1 MNFMNMKKYFL
12 TIFAAALALL
22 AASCSDETVHGRV
35 DQKNKSVQIPQPVE
49 VTSVRSIAGGAV
61 IKVKIPDDKY
71 IKGVVAT
78 YDRHGEKV
86 EARIS
91 RYVDSLSVEGFAD
104 TEEHDI
110 EVCSFNVNE
119 EKSEPVNVKITPNT
133 PAIMTVKPIMYAAT
147 GGVKIYINGN
157 FDKSDLAVCLLRDTV
172 LSHENM
178 PVSEMKWVEV
188 TTLFTASDDITLTR
202 RGLDTLKAIYGVY
215 LRDHWGNISDTTT
228 AVLKP
233 LEEIQIPKANFAYF
247 DPGDDNI
254 FSISSESSTYPMK
267 GLWDGSGLSKSPYF
281 LAVDVIPVPCWFT
294 IDMGREVELSRIV
307 TWPRQDY
314 PADIYAGGSPR
325 DIEFW
330 GSLKAPTGD
339 VGSGEHGFE
348 ENWVC
353 LGKFTQ
359 PKPSGYNADGTVG
372 DITQEDRDYFR
383 EKTEY
388 ELDDALYPHAYDR
401 IRYLRIVVVSTFAS
415 WEMPDATT
423 TTIQFGEVTPYG
435 QVFK

>member
-1 MNFMNMKKYFL
+1 MMKMKKYFL
-12 TIFAAALALL
+12 MIFTAVLALS
-22 AASCSDETVHGRV
+22 AASCSDDTVHGRI

-49 VTSVRSIAGGAV
+49 VTSVRPISGGAV

-78 YDRHGEKV
+78 YDRHGV
-86 EARIS
+86 EVKSRIS

-110 EVCSFNVNE
+110 EICSFNVNE
-119 EKSEPVNVKITPNT
+119 EKSEPVNIKITPNA
-133 PAIMTVKPIMYAAT
+133 PAIMTVKPVMYAAT
-147 GGVKIYINGN
+147 GGVKIHINGN
-157 FDKSDLAVCLLRDTV
+157 ADKSDLAVCLLRDTV

-188 TTLFTASDDITLTR
+188 TTLFTASDDVTLTR

-215 LRDHWGNISDTTT
+215 LRDHWGNISDTTI

-233 LEEIQIPKANFAYF
+233 LEEVRIPKSGFAYF
-247 DPGDDNI
+247 DPGDDNV
-254 FSISSESSTYPMK
+254 FSISSESSVLP
-267 GLWDGSGLSKSPYF
+267 L
-281 LAVDVIPVPCWFT
+281 PCWFT
-294 IDMGREVELSRIV
+294 IDLGCEVELSRIS
-307 TWPRQDY
+307 TLPRQDY

-330 GSLKAPTGD
+330 GSLKTPTGE

-348 ENWVC
+348 SNWVC

-359 PKPSGYNADGTVG
+359 PKRSGYNADGSVG
-372 DITQEDRDYFR
+372 NVTEEDRLYFR
-383 EKTEY
+383 EQTEY
-388 ELDDALYPHAYDR
+388 EMNDALYPHAYDR
-401 IRYLRIVVVSTFAS
+401 IRYLRVVVVSTFAS

-423 TTIQFGEVTPYG
+423 TTLQWGEVTPYG
-435 QVFK
+435 QVK

>member
-1 MNFMNMKKYFL
+1 MKKYFL
-12 TIFAAALALL
+12 MIFTAVLALS
-22 AASCSDETVHGRV
+22 ASSCSDDTVHGRI

-49 VTSVRSIAGGAV
+49 VTSVRPISGGAV

-78 YDRHGEKV
+78 YDRHGV
-86 EARIS
+86 EVKSRIS

-110 EVCSFNVNE
+110 EICSFNVNE
-119 EKSEPVNVKITPNT
+119 EKSEPVNIKITPKA
-133 PAIMTVKPIMYAAT
+133 PAIMTVKPVMYAAT
-147 GGVKIYINGN
+147 GGVKIHINGN
-157 FDKSDLAVCLLRDTV
+157 ADKSDLAVCLLRDTV

>member
-1 MNFMNMKKYFL
+1 MMKMKKYFL
-12 TIFAAALALL
+12 MIFTAVLALS
-22 AASCSDETVHGRV
+22 AASCSDDTVHGRI

-49 VTSVRSIAGGAV
+49 VTSVRPISGGAV

-78 YDRHGEKV
+78 YDRHGV
-86 EARIS
+86 EVKSRIS

-110 EVCSFNVNE
+110 EICSFNVNE
-119 EKSEPVNVKITPNT
+119 EKSEPVNIKITPNA
-133 PAIMTVKPIMYAAT
+133 PAIMTVKPVMYAAT
-147 GGVKIYINGN
+147 GGVKIHINGN
-157 FDKSDLAVCLLRDTV
+157 ADKSDLAVCLLRDTV

-215 LRDHWGNISDTTT
+215 LRDHWGNISDTTI

-233 LEEIQIPKANFAYF
+233 LEEVRIPKSGFAYF
-247 DPGDDNI
+247 DPGDDNV
-254 FSISSESSTYPMK
+254 FSISSESSVYPMM
-267 GLWDGSGLSKSPYF
+267 
-281 LAVDVIPVPCWFT
+281 PCWFT
-294 IDMGREVELSRIV
+294 IDLGCEVELSRIS
-307 TWPRQDY
+307 TLPRQDY

-330 GSLKAPTGD
+330 GSLKTPTGE

-348 ENWVC
+348 SNWVC

-359 PKPSGYNADGTVG
+359 PKRSGYNADGSVG
-372 DITQEDRDYFR
+372 NVTEEDRLYFR
-383 EKTEY
+383 EQTEY
-388 ELDDALYPHAYDR
+388 EMNDALYPHAYDR
-401 IRYLRIVVVSTFAS
+401 IRYLRVVVVSTFAS

-423 TTIQFGEVTPYG
+423 TTLQWGEVTPYG

>member
-1 MNFMNMKKYFL
+1 MMNMKKYFL
-12 TIFAAALALL
+12 TIFTAVLALS
-22 AASCSDETVHGRV
+22 ASSCSDDTVHGRI

-49 VTSVRSIAGGAV
+49 VTSVRPISGGAV

-78 YDRHGEKV
+78 YDRHGV
-86 EARIS
+86 EVKSRIS

-110 EVCSFNVNE
+110 EICSFNVNE
-119 EKSEPVNVKITPNT
+119 EKSEPVNIKITPNA
-133 PAIMTVKPIMYAAT
+133 PAIMTVKPVMYAAT
-147 GGVKIYINGN
+147 GGVKIHINGN
-157 FDKSDLAVCLLRDTV
+157 ADKSDLAVCLLRDTV

-215 LRDHWGNISDTTT
+215 LRDHWGNISDTTI

-233 LEEIQIPKANFAYF
+233 LEEVRIPKSGFAYF
-247 DPGDDNI
+247 DPGDDNV
-254 FSISSESSTYPMK
+254 FSISSESSVYPM
-267 GLWDGSGLSKSPYF
+267 
-281 LAVDVIPVPCWFT
+281 T
-294 IDMGREVELSRIV
+294 IDLGCEVELSRIS
-307 TWPRQDY
+307 TLPRQDY

-330 GSLKAPTGD
+330 GSLKTPTGE

-348 ENWVC
+348 SNWVC

-359 PKPSGYNADGTVG
+359 PKRSGYNADGSVG
-372 DITQEDRDYFR
+372 NITEEDRLYFR
-383 EKTEY
+383 EQTEY
-388 ELDDALYPHAYDR
+388 EMNDALYPHAYDR
-401 IRYLRIVVVSTFAS
+401 IRYLRVVVVSTFAS

-423 TTIQFGEVTPYG
+423 TTLQWGEVTPYG

>member
-1 MNFMNMKKYFL
+1 MKKYFL
-12 TIFAAALALL
+12 MIFTAVLALS
-22 AASCSDETVHGRV
+22 AASCSDDTVHGRI

-49 VTSVRSIAGGAV
+49 VTSVRPISGGAV

-78 YDRHGEKV
+78 YDRHGV
-86 EARIS
+86 EVKSRIS

-110 EVCSFNVNE
+110 EICSFNVNE
-119 EKSEPVNVKITPNT
+119 EKSEPVNIKITPNA
-133 PAIMTVKPIMYAAT
+133 PAIMTVKPVMYAAT
-147 GGVKIYINGN
+147 GGVKIHINGN
-157 FDKSDLAVCLLRDTV
+157 ADKSDLAVCLLRDTV

-215 LRDHWGNISDTTT
+215 LRDHWGNISDTTI

-233 LEEIQIPKANFAYF
+233 LEEVRIPKSGFAYF
-247 DPGDDNI
+247 DPGDDNV
-254 FSISSESSTYPMK
+254 FSISSESSVYPM
-267 GLWDGSGLSKSPYF
+267 
-281 LAVDVIPVPCWFT
+281 
-294 IDMGREVELSRIV
+294 MGCEVELSRIS
-307 TWPRQDY
+307 TLPRQDY

-330 GSLKAPTGD
+330 GSLKTPTGE

-348 ENWVC
+348 SNWVC

-359 PKPSGYNADGTVG
+359 PKRSGYNADGSVG
-372 DITQEDRDYFR
+372 NVTEEDRLYFR
-383 EKTEY
+383 EQTEY
-388 ELDDALYPHAYDR
+388 EMNDALYPHAYDR
-401 IRYLRIVVVSTFAS
+401 IRYLRVVVVSTFAS

-423 TTIQFGEVTPYG
+423 TTLQWGEVTPYG

>member
-1 MNFMNMKKYFL
+1 MKRYFL
-12 TIFAAALALL
+12 MIFTAVLALS
-22 AASCSDETVHGRV
+22 AASCSDDTVHGRI

-49 VTSVRSIAGGAV
+49 VTSVRPISGGAV

-78 YDRHGEKV
+78 YDRHGV
-86 EARIS
+86 EVKSRIS

-110 EVCSFNVNE
+110 EICSFNVNE
-119 EKSEPVNVKITPNT
+119 EKSEPVNIKITPNA
-133 PAIMTVKPIMYAAT
+133 PAIMTVKPVMYAAT
-147 GGVKIYINGN
+147 GGVKIHINGN
-157 FDKSDLAVCLLRDTV
+157 ADKSDLAVCLLRDTV

>member
-1 MNFMNMKKYFL
+1 MMKMKKYFL
-12 TIFAAALALL
+12 MIFTAVLALS
-22 AASCSDETVHGRV
+22 AASCSDDTVHGRI

-49 VTSVRSIAGGAV
+49 VTSVRPISGGAV

-78 YDRHGEKV
+78 YDRHGV
-86 EARIS
+86 EVKSRIS

-110 EVCSFNVNE
+110 EICSFNVNE
-119 EKSEPVNVKITPNT
+119 EKSEPVNIKITPNA
-133 PAIMTVKPIMYAAT
+133 PAIMTVKPVMYAAT
-147 GGVKIYINGN
+147 GGVKIHINGN
-157 FDKSDLAVCLLRDTV
+157 ADKSDLAVCLLRDTV

-215 LRDHWGNISDTTT
+215 LRDHWGNISDTTI

-233 LEEIQIPKANFAYF
+233 LEEVRIPKSGFAYF
-247 DPGDDNI
+247 DPGDDNV
-254 FSISSESSTYPMK
+254 FSISSESS
-267 GLWDGSGLSKSPYF
+267 SPHF
-281 LAVDVIPVPCWFT
+281 IAVDVIPLPCWFT
-294 IDMGREVELSRIV
+294 IDLGCEVELSRIS
-307 TWPRQDY
+307 TLPRQDY

-330 GSLKAPTGD
+330 GSLKTPTGE

-348 ENWVC
+348 SNWVC

-359 PKPSGYNADGTVG
+359 PKRSGYNADGSVG
-372 DITQEDRDYFR
+372 NVTEEDS
-383 EKTEY
+383 
-388 ELDDALYPHAYDR
+388 
-401 IRYLRIVVVSTFAS
+401 LRVVVVSTFAS

-423 TTIQFGEVTPYG
+423 TTLQWGEVTPYG

>member
-1 MNFMNMKKYFL
+1 
-12 TIFAAALALL
+12 
-22 AASCSDETVHGRV
+22 
-35 DQKNKSVQIPQPVE
+35 VE

-157 FDKSDLAVCLLRDTV
+157 FDKSDLAVCLLRDTDI
-172 LSHENM
+172 SHESL
-178 PVSEMKWVEV
+178 PASEMKWVEV

>member
-1 MNFMNMKKYFL
+1 MMKMKKYFL
-12 TIFAAALALL
+12 MIFTAVLALS
-22 AASCSDETVHGRV
+22 AASCSDDTVHGRI

-49 VTSVRSIAGGAV
+49 VTSVRPISGGAV

-78 YDRHGEKV
+78 YDRHGV
-86 EARIS
+86 EVKSRIS

-110 EVCSFNVNE
+110 EICSFNVNE
-119 EKSEPVNVKITPNT
+119 EKSEPVNIKITPNA
-133 PAIMTVKPIMYAAT
+133 PAIMTVKPVMYAAT
-147 GGVKIYINGN
+147 GGVKIHINGN
-157 FDKSDLAVCLLRDTV
+157 ADKSDLAVCLLRDTV

-188 TTLFTASDDITLTR
+188 TTLFTASDDVTLTR

-215 LRDHWGNISDTTT
+215 LRDHWGNISDTTI

-233 LEEIQIPKANFAYF
+233 LEEVRIPKSGFAYF
-247 DPGDDNI
+247 DPGDDNV
-254 FSISSESSTYPMK
+254 FSISSESSVFPMR
-267 GLWDGSGLSKSPYF
+267 GLWDGSGLSSSPHF
-281 LAVDVIPVPCWFT
+281 IAVDVIPLPCWFT
-294 IDMGREVELSRIV
+294 IDLGCEVELSRIS
-307 TWPRQDY
+307 TLPRQDY

-330 GSLKAPTGD
+330 GSLKTPTGE

-348 ENWVC
+348 SNWVC

-359 PKPSGYNADGTVG
+359 PKRSGYNADGSVG
-372 DITQEDRDYFR
+372 NVTEEDRLYFR
-383 EKTEY
+383 EQTEY
-388 ELDDALYPHAYDR
+388 EMNDALYPHAYDR
-401 IRYLRIVVVSTFAS
+401 IRYLRVVVVSTFAS

-423 TTIQFGEVTPYG
+423 TTLQWGEVTPYG